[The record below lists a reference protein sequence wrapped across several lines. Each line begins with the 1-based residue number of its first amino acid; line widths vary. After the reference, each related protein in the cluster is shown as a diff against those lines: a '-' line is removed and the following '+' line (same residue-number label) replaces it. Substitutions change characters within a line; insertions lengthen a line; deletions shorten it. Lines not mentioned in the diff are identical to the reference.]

1 MFKLANECVTLG
13 DINLKTQKKSY
24 EYGDSEDEQEKQGVQ
39 KWKYEK
45 EEDNGYRLKVAR

>member
-1 MFKLANECVTLG
+1 VFKLANEGVTFG
-13 DINLKTQKKSY
+13 DINLKTQKKSFQL
-24 EYGDSEDEQEKQGVQ
+24 GDSEDEQEKQGVQ